1 MRIVFARQRA
11 AFAQRASPAA
21 AGARRVRSRSQ
32 RLLMLMRCL
41 VLSMLGAQAY
51 ADSMLRHFDIQTQ
64 AAASALN
71 EFARQADITLV
82 FSSVLVA
89 KHQASG
95 IRGDFTVIDGLRKL
109 LGGTGLS
116 FKQVSATT
124 IAISATGDPGDTPAP
139 PSNGS
144 GTSQV
149 PAADETP
156 IKGDTSMNHRSL
168 FTRIASLFALSGAA
182 FGAGHAYGQ
191 DAGAAPGQEAAAPAP
206 PLDASAAN
214 TSTLEEVVVTGAAS
228 SAGLKKLDASY
239 QITTASLE
247 EMHDASPSSS
257 ADLLKIV
264 PSVWAESGGGAAGPN
279 IELAGYPGGSGAPYV
294 TYAIN
299 GSPIYPSHNLSF
311 LDDSSMFRLD
321 DTVERA
327 EVELGGTGVLFA
339 DGQMGATANFILRQ
353 GTETP
358 HGDIGVTVGSEGM
371 YRIDSFYG
379 GPISQDWYM
388 SVGGFYRVSDGV
400 RPSQYPADD
409 GGQFTVTLSHTMEQ
423 GSIMF
428 YARVLNDKNLFIADI
443 PLVASGS
450 GKGVSYSAFPGFNP
464 LTGWFA
470 GSAIQGLSVQECPG
484 CAPLTANLADGRG
497 ANLHTFGSDLDL
509 QVNDGIALSNK
520 LQFTSGDM
528 PTIGIFT
535 GGTPPVTMGSYI
547 DSAVAAANG
556 NANAVKAGGLATD
569 GTATYV
575 GGGAVNPNTYVME
588 NGFWVVD
595 KQLQSFTD
603 DLRFTFDLVPGN
615 KLTVGSYVAVYTSND
630 TWYLGNNELMTATPN
645 AQLINLTLNN
655 GAIVTNNGLASACTF
670 CLVDRFQGINAALF
684 VSDQWRIGPWLVDAG
699 YRIEEQKVNGTIE
712 NTTAT
717 NLSANPLSLWN
728 QGVSVPNGTWNVANC
743 ETTLQQ
749 GKGAQ
754 CDEYEKI
761 KGSWTVGGTYELSQQ
776 MSVYARADQG
786 VHFPSFDDLRNG
798 TPQTES
804 IQNYEV
810 GYKVQTDTIYA
821 DLDVFHR
828 TFSGVPF
835 QQFVTLPDG
844 TLENLVFS
852 YGVDSTG
859 IDFVGRWQPVQHL
872 TLGITG
878 NWQDSTYTDIVA
890 AGGAGA
896 DGNILQR
903 QPRFQ
908 MRLTPE
914 YDVPIPWGDVR
925 FFATYS
931 YIGLR
936 YSDPGNAQ
944 VLPSYNTL
952 DGGIVADLGPHFE
965 LRLQGTNLTNELGI
979 TEQDARAAS
988 GTSGAAGGFALGRPI
1003 FGREVNL
1010 GLKYKF

>member
-11 AFAQRASPAA
+11 ALAQRANPAA
-21 AGARRVRSRSQ
+21 DGARRVRSRSQ
-32 RLLMLMRCL
+32 QLLMLIRCL
-41 VLSMLGAQAY
+41 ALSMLGAQAY
-51 ADSMLRHFDIQTQ
+51 ADSMLRHFDIQSQ

-89 KHQASG
+89 KHQATA

-124 IAISATGDPGDTPAP
+124 IAISAAGDPGGSQDP

-149 PAADETP
+149 PTAGETP

-182 FGAGHAYGQ
+182 LGAGHAFGQ
-191 DAGAAPGQEAAAPAP
+191 DANAAPGQETAAPAAP
-206 PLDASAAN
+206 VDASAAN

-228 SAGLKKLDASY
+228 SGGLRKLDASY

-294 TYAIN
+294 TYSIN

-409 GGQFTVTLSHTMEQ
+409 GGQFTATLSHTMDQ

-428 YARVLNDKNLFIADI
+428 YARVLNDKNLFVADI

-535 GGTPPVTMGSYI
+535 GGAPPVTMSSFI
-547 DSAVAAANG
+547 SSAVAAANG
-556 NANAVKAGGLATD
+556 NAPAVAAGGLATG

-575 GGGAVNPNTYVME
+575 GGAAVNPNTYVME

-655 GAIVTNNGLASACTF
+655 GAVVSNNGLASACTF

-684 VSDQWRIGPWLVDAG
+684 FSDQWRIGPWLVDAG
-699 YRIEEQKVNGTIE
+699 YRIEEEKVNGTIE

-717 NLSANPLSLWN
+717 NLSANPLNLWN

-754 CDEYEKI
+754 CDQYEKI
-761 KGSWTVGGTYELSQQ
+761 KGSWTVGGTYEISQH

-821 DLDVFHR
+821 DVDVFHR

-835 QQFVTLPDG
+835 QQFVTLPGG

-859 IDFVGRWQPVQHL
+859 VDFVGRWQPIQHL